1 MKKVKF
7 FLFLVVCFIVSI
19 CCSKSDVY
27 AKVESTEVAEYAS
40 KWADNKN
47 IPYVWGGGSGMT
59 LEEMD
64 KTKTGTDCSGFT
76 SAVYR
81 HFGIELPHQ
90 SEDQKNS
97 AVKTFTD
104 EADAV
109 PGDICWWDGHVAI
122 YIGNGK
128 IVHTN
133 TSHPPNNYIHFADV
147 NYSGTPPVYCRMVD
161 DVSKLKPT
169 SGSSDDSASSK
180 ATDSNTINNIITES
194 DLTGM
199 PIKSTLIEEQ
209 KRLELV
215 GRENLSQDELQT
227 LAYIKIALTDLEPV
241 TIRWYNVLQYIGGIL
256 IIFYAVLLFM
266 CYLLDYNNVFI
277 EFSAL
282 ALISFGRFRV
292 IDAYE
297 QDQGIIKPGWDA
309 DRKVT
314 FVTFNM
320 IAIRVVVLI
329 IVGVL
334 LVSGTVN
341 NWITTILELI
351 GWNF

>member
-1 MKKVKF
+1 MRKCRF
-7 FLFLVVCFIVSI
+7 FLFLVVCFIISI
-19 CCSKSDVY
+19 CCNKRDVF

-40 KWADNKN
+40 KWAGNKN
-47 IPYVWGGGSGMT
+47 ILYDWGGGDGMT

-81 HFGIELPHQ
+81 HFGIELSHQ
-90 SEDQKNS
+90 SESQKEE
-97 AVKTFTD
+97 AIKTFTD

-133 TSHPPNNYIHFADV
+133 TRYPPNNYIHFSDL
-147 NYSGTPPVYCRMVD
+147 NYRGTAPVFCRMVD

-169 SGSSDDSASSK
+169 SGKDDSASSR
-180 ATDSNTINNIITES
+180 ATDENTVNNIITES

-215 GRENLSQDELQT
+215 GRENLSEDELKT
-227 LAYIKIALTDLEPV
+227 LAYIKTALTDLEPV
-241 TIRWYNVLQYIGGIL
+241 TIHWYNVLQYIGGIL
-256 IIFYAVLLFM
+256 ILFYAVLLFM

-282 ALISFGRFRV
+282 SLISLGRFRV

-297 QDQGIIKPGWDA
+297 KDQGIVKPGWNA

-320 IAIRVVVLI
+320 IAVRVVVLI
-329 IVGVL
+329 IIGVL

-341 NWITTILELI
+341 DWITFILDWI